1 VPTSFVS
8 TQAAGGKEKRSRG
21 ANASEFCHHHATAR
35 TKNCSRE
42 KARGAERRKTHPN
55 NVRRARARRAPACV
69 CGGCAPRRPSLAQ
82 RLRAGRARLP
92 AHRCGSRQDCD
103 LLTQLQAM
111 LPGMSARRAL
121 PERLQ
126 TQCRDSTSRR
136 GPSAAGRDAR
146 SRPGT
151 VCETARRRRIP
162 LHTQDRIRNAPLD
175 ERDSSHFVSDYGTVV
190 NDEGTRRRQRAIAPG
205 RRRVLRRQTA
215 RPRKVRRRWA
225 QFPRKC
231 RTRRVRLSRP
241 GWQTT

>member
-1 VPTSFVS
+1 MPPPSQFKNS
-8 TQAAGGKEKRSRG
+8 AARAKKSEGSG
-21 ANASEFCHHHATAR
+21 APKDAS
-35 TKNCSRE
+35 
-42 KARGAERRKTHPN
+42 N

-69 CGGCAPRRPSLAQ
+69 CGGCAPRSSLLAQ

-121 PERLQ
+121 PGRWQ

-136 GPSAAGRDAR
+136 GPSAAGRDTR

-175 ERDSSHFVSDYGTVV
+175 ERDSSHCVSDCGTKVK
-190 NDEGTRRRQRAIAPG
+190 NTATKRLLGSTAP
-205 RRRVLRRQTA
+205 
-215 RPRKVRRRWA
+215 
-225 QFPRKC
+225 
-231 RTRRVRLSRP
+231 S
-241 GWQTT
+241 